1 MSTYQN
7 GENLLKERFDSQR
20 LICSDESLPRM
31 EDNNRQTETPLQK
44 FKNSI
49 FFLFVLLSQ
58 VNLFGKKRSAW
69 EETCLQFSGMAAANS
84 TVTKSGKTAKNMTTL
99 TAVN

>member
-1 MSTYQN
+1 M
-7 GENLLKERFDSQR
+7 NLFLEWKTTTDRLKYH
-20 LICSDESLPRM
+20 C
-31 EDNNRQTETPLQK
+31 
-44 FKNSI
+44 KNLRTLF

-84 TVTKSGKTAKNMTTL
+84 TMTKSGKTAKNMMTL
-99 TAVN
+99 TVVN